1 MILGRSAASWAPFS
15 LNINFKEKNM
25 DEQTSIKEYAARK
38 RREYKQKYSEAN
50 PEKVAQWRKNAIV
63 NAYKR
68 LIAAEPKYK
77 V

>member
-1 MILGRSAASWAPFS
+1 M
-15 LNINFKEKNM
+15 
-25 DEQTSIKEYAARK
+25 EQTIKEYAAKK
-38 RREYKQKYSEAN
+38 RREYKQKYSEEN
-50 PEKVAQWRKNAIV
+50 PEKIAQWRKNAIV

>member
-1 MILGRSAASWAPFS
+1 
-15 LNINFKEKNM
+15 M
-25 DEQTSIKEYAARK
+25 DNQEAIKEYAAKK

-63 NAYKR
+63 TAYKR

-77 V
+77 I

>member
-1 MILGRSAASWAPFS
+1 
-15 LNINFKEKNM
+15 M
-25 DEQTSIKEYAARK
+25 DEQTSIKESAARK
-38 RREYKQKYSEAN
+38 RREYRKKYSEEN
-50 PEKVAQWRKNAIV
+50 PEKIAQWRKNAIV

>member
-1 MILGRSAASWAPFS
+1 
-15 LNINFKEKNM
+15 M
-25 DEQTSIKEYAARK
+25 DEQTSIKEYAAKK